1 MPLRSYILLP
11 IFAESSSTTIEMDGL
26 IRYKQIDVLFLMQR
40 YDGTEK
46 TVISWQQHI
55 TVLQCKR

>member
-26 IRYKQIDVLFLMQR
+26 IRYKQIDVLFLMK
-40 YDGTEK
+40 GM
-46 TVISWQQHI
+46 TVP
-55 TVLQCKR
+55 KRR